1 MFCFWYPLTANTIT
15 FVFISLFLRA
25 KLQHLYEMDFIN
37 FALKLLLFADLH
49 SFFKRTEQII

>member
-1 MFCFWYPLTANTIT
+1 MLCFWYPLTANTIT

-25 KLQHLYEMDFIN
+25 KLHHLYEMEFIK

-49 SFFKRTEQII
+49 SFFKRTEQIL